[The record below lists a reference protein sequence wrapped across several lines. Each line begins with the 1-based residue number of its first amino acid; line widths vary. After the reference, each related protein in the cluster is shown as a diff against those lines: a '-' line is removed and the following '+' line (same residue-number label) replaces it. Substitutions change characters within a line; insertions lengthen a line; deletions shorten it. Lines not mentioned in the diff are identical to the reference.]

1 MTKKE
6 IADILKKC
14 RICAGFTQKEAASR
28 LGRPQQTLASWE
40 TGKSQPDANT
50 LFSLCDLYGVSVNE
64 AFGYPEAQQ
73 ANLSG
78 VTLSKEEMSIIK
90 KYRALDERGKSAVL
104 AVLEHEYEAAGGG
117 QTDSLSHGA

>member
-14 RICAGFTQKEAASR
+14 RLDAGFTQKEAAGR

-40 TGKSQPDANT
+40 TGQSQPDANT
-50 LFSLCDLYGVSVNE
+50 LFALCDLYGISVNE
-64 AFGYPEAQQ
+64 AFGYPSAQPKTGTGF
-73 ANLSG
+73 S
-78 VTLSKEEMSIIK
+78 VSEDEIEIIK

-104 AVLEHEYEAAGGG
+104 VVLEHEYENIPRGKA
-117 QTDSLSHGA
+117 DLLSSGA